1 MRRVVSEISIRPM
14 TLEDLPTVLQI
25 DRMSFPTPWSERSYR
40 FELQEN
46 PAAQLLV
53 ADLVDEHTES
63 VIGYVGFWLI
73 ADEVHISTL
82 AVHPDHRRQGVGEQL
97 LLATLNYAIRS
108 KADIATLEVR
118 ASNQAAIDLYQKHG
132 FKIVGRRS
140 KYYHDNNEDALLMTM
155 KDLHWWHA
163 ERYGGGG

>member
-1 MRRVVSEISIRPM
+1 M

-46 PAAQLLV
+46 PAANLLV
-53 ADLVDEHTES
+53 ADLVDESTES

-82 AVHPDHRRQGVGEQL
+82 AVHPDQRRRGVGEQL
-97 LLATLNYAIRS
+97 LLAALNYAVRCN
-108 KADIATLEVR
+108 ADIATLEVR
-118 ASNQAAIDLYQKHG
+118 VSNQAAIDLYHKHK
-132 FKIVGRRS
+132 FKIVGRRTR
-140 KYYHDNNEDALLMTM
+140 YYHDNNEDALLMTM
-155 KDLHWWHA
+155 KDLRRWHI
-163 ERYGGGG
+163 ERYGGEG